1 MNKEQIIKNVIR
13 RSLVNESR
21 RKEPLDELVDGKKLF
36 DMMFDIHDVIR
47 DLARPIYG
55 VRQQK
60 ENLDKLVE
68 KRLAEEGAKESK
80 RLKELV
86 EKEYANRLNLL
97 QQQNIIR

>member
-55 VRQQK
+55 VRQQ
-60 ENLDKLVE
+60 
-68 KRLAEEGAKESK
+68 R
-80 RLKELV
+80 
-86 EKEYANRLNLL
+86 
-97 QQQNIIR
+97 